1 MGRAALPE
9 QRILEQQ
16 WVSRAATGITM
27 ATGKAGLVVGRWGWN
42 RIPGMV
48 RGGLALTEASEA
60 PCLLSL
66 VGLKPTLSGTL
77 V

>member
-1 MGRAALPE
+1 MGRAALPK

-27 ATGKAGLVVGRWGWN
+27 ATQKASLVVGRWGWS

-48 RGGLALTEASEA
+48 RGGLEGKERN
-60 PCLLSL
+60 P
-66 VGLKPTLSGTL
+66 
-77 V
+77 